1 MERAAFLIEPTGERL
16 ACLLNPADVV
26 VRRQAGVERR
36 RSLGGH
42 LTGAGLA
49 DDPLLHTGGGRTEID
64 LDLLFDV
71 DLAGSTV
78 EADDVRALTRP
89 LWDLAENRAGDD
101 GYGRAATVRF
111 VWGKSWNVPGVVVAV
126 AERLEQ
132 FGPAGA
138 PRRSWLRLRLV
149 RAADAP
155 TTGPTTTAG
164 GPGPAVTALP
174 LPLDEGDLGPGV
186 EVPVH
191 EVLGGPAADGAT
203 VGERLDELAARY
215 YGDASLWRVLAA
227 VNGVTDPARVPPG
240 RLLRVPPLDAL
251 QPAPGAAV
259 AAGSPSSST
268 TAAAR

>member
-1 MERAAFLIEPTGERL
+1 MERAAFLVEATGERL

-26 VRRQAGVERR
+26 VRRHAGVERR

-42 LTGAGLA
+42 LTGVGLA
-49 DDPLLHTGGGRTEID
+49 DDPLLHTGGGRTELD

-78 EADDVRALTRP
+78 ETDDVRALTRP
-89 LWDLAENRAGDD
+89 LSDLAENRAGDD

-111 VWGKSWNVPGVVVAV
+111 VWGKAWNVPGVVVAV

-132 FGPAGA
+132 IGPAGA

-155 TTGPTTTAG
+155 PPAPGAPPTAPGTGQT
-164 GPGPAVTALP
+164 VLP
-174 LPLDEGDLGPGV
+174 LPVAEGDLGPGV
-186 EVPVH
+186 DVPVH
-191 EVLGGPAADGAT
+191 EVLGGPAGDGAT
-203 VGERLDELAARY
+203 VAERLDELAARY

-227 VNGVTDPARVPPG
+227 VNGVADPSRVPPG
-240 RLLRVPPLDAL
+240 QLLRVPPLDAL
-251 QPAPGAAV
+251 RTPEPGAPATTPAPGAA
-259 AAGSPSSST
+259 P
-268 TAAAR
+268 